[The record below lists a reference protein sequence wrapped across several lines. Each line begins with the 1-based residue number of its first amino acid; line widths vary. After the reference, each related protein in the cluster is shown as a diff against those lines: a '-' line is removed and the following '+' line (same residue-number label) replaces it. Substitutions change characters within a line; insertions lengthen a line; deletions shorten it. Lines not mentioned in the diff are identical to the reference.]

1 MITRFKSKGGIHFAL
16 VNILQNM
23 HNLVRIKG
31 LSDISCKQL
40 WGNKIAV
47 ITTCC
52 NFNESEVDT
61 PFKSKG
67 LKKLFEAGDATG
79 IQPQHTQ
86 RLRKILALLETADK
100 IEDMDLSGLNLH
112 ALKGNRKGTHA
123 VKVSGNW
130 RVTFKIIDG
139 DVIDI
144 NYEDYH

>member
-1 MITRFKSKGGIHFAL
+1 MIKK
-16 VNILQNM
+16 
-23 HNLVRIKG
+23 
-31 LSDISCKQL
+31 
-40 WGNKIAV
+40 
-47 ITTCC
+47 
-52 NFNESEVDT
+52 
-61 PFKSKG
+61 FKSKG
-67 LKKLFEAGDATG
+67 LKKLFESGNITG

-139 DVIDI
+139 DVVDV

>member
-1 MITRFKSKGGIHFAL
+1 M
-16 VNILQNM
+16 
-23 HNLVRIKG
+23 
-31 LSDISCKQL
+31 
-40 WGNKIAV
+40 
-47 ITTCC
+47 
-52 NFNESEVDT
+52 
-61 PFKSKG
+61 
-67 LKKLFEAGDATG
+67 FETGDDTG

-112 ALKGNRKGTHA
+112 ALKGNRKGTYT

-139 DVIDI
+139 DAVGV